1 MRAIAVGLASLV
13 TISAMPGVALAQSA
27 DAPPISR
34 SELETKARDACDG
47 AVTLS
52 PSAIRR
58 ADLDD
63 DGRSDVLFDWAQVT
77 CQSGSAMMKKGAGF
91 CGMHNCSIDIYLS
104 SQYRP
109 GDWPKPI
116 LDHREIKPTLVG
128 NTLRTS
134 SQGGS
139 CEFAHVCKW
148 EWSWNG
154 TELESR
160 ALKAADDAS
169 SQPMATALPV
179 TIANLTGIWA
189 EAGDKCATDFVLA
202 FKEGGQYASYEENGD
217 WRLMG
222 DRIAVVVR
230 ETYVLGEQG
239 STKPVA
245 DPKAVMMTVESL
257 TADSLVVRFSDGKGF
272 AFKRCG

>member
-1 MRAIAVGLASLV
+1 MRAFAVGLASLV
-13 TISAMPGVALAQSA
+13 TVFAMPGAALAQSA
-27 DAPPISR
+27 DALPISR
-34 SELETKARDACDG
+34 SDLETKARDACSG

-52 PSAIRR
+52 PTAIRR
-58 ADLDD
+58 ADLDR

-116 LDHREIKPTLVG
+116 LNHREIEPTLVG

-179 TIANLTGIWA
+179 TIANL
-189 EAGDKCATDFVLA
+189 AGNWVELGDGCASDVGMALNENGA
-202 FKEGGQYASYEENGD
+202 FSAYEQNGD
-217 WRLMG
+217 WRLLG
-222 DRIAVVVR
+222 KRIAIVVR
-230 ETYVLGEQG
+230 ETYILGDAD
-239 STKPVA
+239 STRPVT
-245 DPKAVMMTVESL
+245 DPKPIMLTVESL
-257 TADSLVVRFSDGKGF
+257 TDDQLTVTRTNGARVVFRK
-272 AFKRCG
+272 CG